1 MYQVLLQEFLL
12 QEIFLKNRSEV
23 KQEGW
28 FTRSKPAQDVITEER
43 KIPTPRSTRITAS
56 RITITTRAVHQ
67 PMRLIPTTPTERN
80 EPQPTHV
87 VPRTI
92 RPTARSVTYTSREI
106 KVFTPDDEDQSSQE
120 VLPPSTTALTLSAPV
135 EIIVSLYHQPTQP
148 FFQLNDISR
157 KQKT

>member
-1 MYQVLLQEFLL
+1 M
-12 QEIFLKNRSEV
+12 KNRSEV

-56 RITITTRAVHQ
+56 TITITTRAVHR

-92 RPTARSVTYTSREI
+92 HPIARSVTYTSQEI
-106 KVFTPDDEDQSSQE
+106 KVYTPDDEDQSSQE
-120 VLPPSTTALTLSAPV
+120 VLPPLTTALTVKKPV
-135 EIIVSLYHQPTQP
+135 
-148 FFQLNDISR
+148 R
-157 KQKT
+157 

>member
-1 MYQVLLQEFLL
+1 M
-12 QEIFLKNRSEV
+12 KNRSEV

-56 RITITTRAVHQ
+56 RITITTRAVHRPTQ
-67 PMRLIPTTPTERN
+67 LIPTTPTERN

-92 RPTARSVTYTSREI
+92 CPTARSVTYTSREI
-106 KVFTPDDEDQSSQE
+106 KVYTPDDEDQSSQE
-120 VLPPSTTALTLSAPV
+120 VLPPLTTALTVKKPV
-135 EIIVSLYHQPTQP
+135 
-148 FFQLNDISR
+148 R
-157 KQKT
+157 